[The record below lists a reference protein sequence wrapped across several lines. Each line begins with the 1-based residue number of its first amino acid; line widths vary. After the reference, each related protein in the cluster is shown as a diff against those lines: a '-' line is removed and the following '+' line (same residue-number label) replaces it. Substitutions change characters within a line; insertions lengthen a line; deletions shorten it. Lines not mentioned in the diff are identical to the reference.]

1 MMLDSSRLVKLF
13 LPLLLGDMS
22 TGRSEVNKH
31 ISRYVHIRIHF
42 PCVDILYI
50 LWYSWKIPVY
60 EDSKIFGQLQKF
72 HPQTDKFKD
81 SNKQ

>member
-31 ISRYVHIRIHF
+31 ISRYLHVRIHF
-42 PCVDILYI
+42 PSADILYMDQ
-50 LWYSWKIPVY
+50 VY
-60 EDSKIFGQLQKF
+60 EDI
-72 HPQTDKFKD
+72 
-81 SNKQ
+81 

>member
-42 PCVDILYI
+42 PSADILYMDQ
-50 LWYSWKIPVY
+50 VD
-60 EDSKIFGQLQKF
+60 EDI
-72 HPQTDKFKD
+72 
-81 SNKQ
+81 